1 MDVGDGWIETNDNLK
16 AADADDV
23 FDMDDDAHVVPDKE
37 EDEDDCVDLDDL
49 ENEAE
54 NNIFASDKYVVKND
68 TYDQSG
74 VSVNKKVRKYDLS
87 ITYDYY
93 H

>member
-1 MDVGDGWIETNDNLK
+1 M
-16 AADADDV
+16 
-23 FDMDDDAHVVPDKE
+23 
-37 EDEDDCVDLDDL
+37 DDL

-54 NNIFASDKYVVKND
+54 NNIFASDKYVVKQD
-68 TYDQSG
+68 EKDKSG
-74 VSVNKKVRKYDLS
+74 VSINKKVRKYDLS